1 MEHGEHPPRVL
12 FLCTGNSARSVF
24 SEYFLRKLG
33 GKQFESYSAGASPSG
48 VVNPYTLKVLRERF
62 GIDASD
68 ARSKSWQE
76 FENVK
81 FDFVITLCDKAR
93 ETCPV
98 WPGQPIIAHWGVEDP
113 AAFAGS
119 PEATERFF
127 YDVARILHRRVQ
139 LLTSLPLEKL
149 SRLKVEKLTRDIGK
163 GDAAKVE
170 QVTGGEPKNSAV
182 TRKQP

>member
-1 MEHGEHPPRVL
+1 MEHGDRPFRVL

-33 GKQFESYSAGASPSG
+33 GKQFESFSAGANPSG

-68 ARSKSWQE
+68 ARSKSWRE

-81 FDFVITLCDKAR
+81 FDFVITVCDKAR

-113 AAFAGS
+113 AAFTGS

-127 YDVARILHRRVQ
+127 YEVARILHRRVQ
-139 LLTSLPLEKL
+139 LLTSLPVEKL

-163 GDAAKVE
+163 DHAVEVENAAGDELKD
-170 QVTGGEPKNSAV
+170 GLG
-182 TRKQP
+182 RL

>member
-1 MEHGEHPPRVL
+1 
-12 FLCTGNSARSVF
+12 
-24 SEYFLRKLG
+24 
-33 GKQFESYSAGASPSG
+33 
-48 VVNPYTLKVLRERF
+48 
-62 GIDASD
+62 
-68 ARSKSWQE
+68 
-76 FENVK
+76 
-81 FDFVITLCDKAR
+81 VITLCDKAR

-163 GDAAKVE
+163 DRADKVE
-170 QVTGGEPKNSAV
+170 NAMGDEPKDSV
-182 TRKQP
+182 G